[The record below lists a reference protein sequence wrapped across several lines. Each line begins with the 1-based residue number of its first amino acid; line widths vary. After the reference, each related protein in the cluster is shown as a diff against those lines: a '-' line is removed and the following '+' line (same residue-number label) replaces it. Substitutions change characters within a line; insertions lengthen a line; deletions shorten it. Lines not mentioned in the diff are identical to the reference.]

1 MLKLIKR
8 LTGDRAATR
17 ETLAY
22 EEARNLLEIEKPSTR
37 RDLAQRTDLKPEMLY
52 YLAGDT
58 DERTRANVAANP
70 STPHQ
75 ANALLADDEV
85 ASVREELAAKIG
97 RLLPDLAPDATAKL
111 RDQTLELIEKLAR
124 DQEPKVRSILAEEIK
139 SSPFLPRDVVHG
151 LSHDVEISVCGPILR
166 YSPLLSDAD
175 LIELIA
181 TTQVEGVIE
190 AIAGRE
196 ALSADVS
203 DEVVASL
210 DIPAVATLLANS
222 SAQIRNS
229 TMDTIVKN
237 AAEVAQWHEPI
248 SMRPDLSI
256 RAVRRIAQFVGRD
269 LLHGL
274 ADRLGMDEET
284 RRLLS
289 GRLHERLDEGP
300 EGDTEANAGKI
311 VQRAR
316 EQGRLDA
323 AFITEAAEEG
333 YGDQVS
339 MAMSMLSGLPLTD
352 VRRVLGANNG
362 KAITALVWRARLPMR
377 VSVVIQ
383 THVMHLT
390 PPAFLPARDGSEFPL
405 SEDEMTRLLDYFGLS
420 AKSA

>member
-8 LTGDRAATR
+8 LTGDRAAAR
-17 ETLAY
+17 GTLAY
-22 EEARNLLEIEKPSTR
+22 EEARALLETEKPSTR

-52 YLAGDT
+52 YLAEDS
-58 DERTRANVAANP
+58 DEQTRALVAANP

-75 ANALLADDEV
+75 ANALLADDEA
-85 ASVREELAAKIG
+85 ASVRQELAAKIG
-97 RLLPDLAPDATAKL
+97 RLLPDLKPDAAARL

-124 DQEPKVRSILAEEIK
+124 DQTPRVRAILAEEIK
-139 SSPFLPRDVVHG
+139 SSPLLPREIVQR
-151 LSHDVEISVCGPILR
+151 LAHDVEISVCGPILR

-181 TTQVEGVIE
+181 TTQIAGVIE

-203 DEVVASL
+203 DQVVASL

-222 SAQIRNS
+222 SAEIRNS
-229 TMDTIVKN
+229 TMDKIVKN

-248 SMRPDLSI
+248 SLRPDLSI

-300 EGDTEANAGKI
+300 ESETEVAAATI

-323 AFITEAAEEG
+323 AFITDAAEEG
-333 YGDQVS
+333 HGDQVAY
-339 MAMSMLSGLPLTD
+339 AMSLLSGLPLED
-352 VRRVLGANNG
+352 VRRVLGASNG
-362 KAITALVWRARLPMR
+362 KAITSLVWRARLPMR

-383 THVMHLT
+383 THIMRLK
-390 PPAFLPARDGSEFPL
+390 PPALLPARNGSEFPMT
-405 SEDEMTRLLDYFGLS
+405 EDEMTRLLDYFGLA

>member
-58 DERTRANVAANP
+58 DERTRAHVAANP

-75 ANALLADDEV
+75 ANALLADDEA

-97 RLLPDLAPDATAKL
+97 RLLPDLAPDAAAKL

-181 TTQVEGVIE
+181 TTQVTGVIE
-190 AIAGRE
+190 AIAGRD
-196 ALSADVS
+196 ALSAAVS

-300 EGDTEANAGKI
+300 EGETEANAGKI

-383 THVMHLT
+383 THVMHLK

>member
-8 LTGDRAATR
+8 LTGDRAAAR
-17 ETLAY
+17 GTLAY
-22 EEARNLLEIEKPSTR
+22 EEARALLETEKPATR

-52 YLAGDT
+52 YLAEDS
-58 DERTRANVAANP
+58 DERTRALVAANP

-75 ANALLADDEV
+75 ANALLAEDEA
-85 ASVREELAAKIG
+85 ASVRQELAARIG
-97 RLLPDLAPDATAKL
+97 RLLPDLEPDAAARL

-124 DQEPKVRSILAEEIK
+124 
-139 SSPFLPRDVVHG
+139 
-151 LSHDVEISVCGPILR
+151 DVEISVCGPILR

-181 TTQVEGVIE
+181 TTQIAGVIE

-222 SAQIRNS
+222 SAEIRNS
-229 TMDTIVKN
+229 TMDKIVKN

-248 SMRPDLSI
+248 SLRPDLSI

-300 EGDTEANAGKI
+300 ESETEVAAATI

-323 AFITEAAEEG
+323 AFITDAAEEG
-333 YGDQVS
+333 HGDQVAY
-339 MAMSMLSGLPLTD
+339 AMSLLSGLPLDD
-352 VRRVLGANNG
+352 VRRVLGASNG
-362 KAITALVWRARLPMR
+362 KAITSLVWRARLPMR

-383 THVMHLT
+383 THVMHLK
-390 PPAFLPARDGSEFPL
+390 PPALLPARNGSEFPM
-405 SEDEMTRLLDYFGLS
+405 SEDEMTRLLDYFGLA